1 MRSLTPV
8 EAAAAVAIVGSLL
21 ASALPAFVK
30 NLHASRLVEP
40 IDGLGRIATR
50 ATALAAGR
58 AAELAYPASIGLTP
72 AQVPRGQRVSDPAGT
87 WDKATWRELDFSFSV
102 PHSYSFA
109 FDSHDAAGLATFT
122 AVAHGDLDGD
132 GVLSTFEIAGQSKD
146 GEEPTTAPMEMYRE
160 VE

>member
-8 EAAAAVAIVGSLL
+8 EAAAAVAIAGSLL

-40 IDGLGRIATR
+40 IDGLNRIATR

-58 AAELAYPASIGLTP
+58 AADVAYPATIDLTP
-72 AQVPRGQRVSDPAGT
+72 AQIPRGERVTDPPGT
-87 WDKATWRELDFSFSV
+87 WDKATWRELDFSFTN

-109 FDSHDAAGLATFT
+109 FQSTNAPGSATFR

-132 GVLSTFEIAGQSKD
+132 GVFSTFQISGESKD
-146 GEEPTTAPMEMYRE
+146 GEEPTTTPMEMYRE
-160 VE
+160 IE